1 MADFDD
7 LFIPKENAST
17 PETADQAFDKDAWAK
32 KKQEQRE
39 AVYTMIDDTVKSVA
53 GSGAK
58 FQEYLDL
65 QSRFDHYSVSN
76 ALLILAQR
84 PKATRVADF
93 DTWKEQ
99 GAYIRKRESG
109 FYILEPGEEY
119 TREDGTTAVGYNPKK
134 VFDVSQTGNAHRRGT
149 RPYPDDRTRLKALMD
164 HAPVSVHTND
174 KLPEGINAAYISEQR
189 EIQIRRGMEA
199 GEIFRCLSQELAQA
213 EMDKGDKPYDR
224 DEHAFHAYC
233 ASYMLC
239 KQFGVDTS
247 DYRFDGTS
255 QVFEGKEPQE
265 IRAELSTIRD
275 AAEEI
280 SGRMNRMLAQQREQ
294 KRQEPER

>member
-7 LFIPKENAST
+7 LFT
-17 PETADQAFDKDAWAK
+17 PQETAAPEAADPSFDKEAWAQ

-39 AVYTMIDDTVKSVA
+39 AVYSMIDDTVKTVA
-53 GSGAK
+53 GDGAK
-58 FQEYLDL
+58 FQGYLDL
-65 QSRFDHYSVSN
+65 QTRFDRYSVSN

-109 FYILEPGEEY
+109 FFILEPGEEY
-119 TREDGTTAVGYNPKK
+119 KRDDGTTAVSYNPKK
-134 VFDVSQTGNAHRRGT
+134 VFDVSQTGNARRRET
-149 RPYPDDRTRLKALMD
+149 YPYPDDRTRIKALMD
-164 HAPVSVHTND
+164 HAPVAIHIND
-174 KLPEGINAAYISEQR
+174 ALPEGTNAIYLPEQR
-189 EIQIRRGMEA
+189 EIQIRRGMDA
-199 GEIFRCLSQELAQA
+199 ADIFRSLSQELAHA

-224 DEHAFHAYC
+224 STHTFHAYC
-233 ASYMLC
+233 ASYLLC
-239 KQFGVDTS
+239 KQYGVNTDG
-247 DYRFDGTS
+247 YRFDRAP
-255 QVFEGKEPQE
+255 QMFEGMEPQQ
-265 IRAELSTIRD
+265 IRAELSTFKD

-280 SGRMNRMLAQQREQ
+280 SGRMNRTLAQQHEQ

>member
-7 LFIPKENAST
+7 LFTAKETTA
-17 PETADQAFDKDAWAK
+17 PEAADDSFDKDAWAK

-39 AVYTMIDDTVKSVA
+39 AVYTMIDDTAKAVA

-65 QSRFDHYSVSN
+65 QSRFDRYSVSN

-84 PKATRVADF
+84 PKATRVADY

-99 GAYIRKRESG
+99 GAYIRKREAG

-119 TREDGTTAVGYNPKK
+119 TRENGTTAVGYNPKK
-134 VFDVSQTGNAHRRGT
+134 VFDVSQTGNARRRET
-149 RPYPDDRTRLKALMD
+149 RPYPDDRTRLRALMD
-164 HAPVSVHTND
+164 HAPVAVRIND
-174 KLPEGINAAYISEQR
+174 ELLEGINAAYLPEQR
-189 EIQIRRGMEA
+189 EIQIRRGMDA
-199 GEIFRCLSQELAQA
+199 ADIFRCLSQELAQA

-224 DEHAFHAYC
+224 SEHAFHAYC

-247 DYRFDGTS
+247 GYRFDS
-255 QVFEGKEPQE
+255 APEMFADKEPQE
-265 IRAELSTIRD
+265 IRTELSTMRD

>member
-1 MADFDD
+1 MGDFDD
-7 LFIPKENAST
+7 LFAAKETSA
-17 PETADQAFDKDAWAK
+17 PEADESFDKDAWAK

-39 AVYTMIDDTVKSVA
+39 AVYTMIDDTAKAVA

-65 QSRFDHYSVSN
+65 QSRFDRYSTSN

-84 PKATRVADF
+84 PTATHVADY

-109 FYILEPGEEY
+109 FYILEPSEEY

-134 VFDVSQTGNAHRRGT
+134 VFDVSQTGNARRRET
-149 RPYPDDRTRLKALMD
+149 RPYPDDRTRLRALMD
-164 HAPVSVHTND
+164 RAPVAVRIND
-174 KLPEGINAAYISEQR
+174 ELPEGINAAYMPEQR
-189 EIQIRRGMEA
+189 EIQIRRGMDA
-199 GEIFRCLSQELAQA
+199 GDIFRCLSQELAQA

-224 DEHAFHAYC
+224 SEHAFHAYC
-233 ASYMLC
+233 ASYILC
-239 KQFGVDTS
+239 RQYGVDTS
-247 DYRFDGTS
+247 GYRFDS
-255 QVFEGKEPQE
+255 APEMFADREPQE
-265 IRAELSTIRD
+265 IRTELSTMRD
-275 AAEEI
+275 ATEEI

-294 KRQEPER
+294 KQQEQER

>member
-1 MADFDD
+1 MRDFDD
-7 LFIPKENAST
+7 LFAPQETNA
-17 PETADQAFDKDAWAK
+17 PETTDQSFDKDAWAK

-65 QSRFDHYSVSN
+65 QSRFDRYSVSN

-84 PKATRVADF
+84 PKATRVTDY

-134 VFDVSQTGNAHRRGT
+134 VFDVSQTGNARRRET

-164 HAPVSVHTND
+164 HAPVAVRIND
-174 KLPEGINAAYISEQR
+174 ELPEGVNAAYLPEQR

-199 GEIFRCLSQELAQA
+199 GDIFRNLSQELAQA

-224 DEHAFHAYC
+224 SEHAFHAYC
-233 ASYMLC
+233 VSYMLC
-239 KQFGVDTS
+239 RQFGVDAS
-247 DYRFDGTS
+247 GYRFDRAPEM
-255 QVFEGKEPQE
+255 FADKEPQD
-265 IRAELSTIRD
+265 IRTELTTMRD

-280 SGRMNRMLAQQREQ
+280 SGRMNRTLAQQREQ